1 MTLKP
6 SDLLHSTIGAL
17 HRRLQDQFRG
27 APDVG
32 SDAIILDEGNDRIV
46 RDVEFTG
53 LVYPDPGTLSG
64 IRSPLRRDLSSLLRV
79 ELFHMVQQAT
89 RGKNLLLPVAEGV
102 FSLNRNSF
110 CFVQY

>member
-1 MTLKP
+1 MNLKP
-6 SDLLHSTIGAL
+6 FDLLRSTMGAL

-46 RDVEFTG
+46 RDIELTS

-64 IRSPLRRDLSSLLRV
+64 IR
-79 ELFHMVQQAT
+79 
-89 RGKNLLLPVAEGV
+89 
-102 FSLNRNSF
+102 
-110 CFVQY
+110 